1 MSQRFFLQSVKFW
14 RLGRKF
20 CSIDHRRKFAGI
32 LLAAI
37 GMFFGCSAQPPTQH
51 AVTDLTLRTIDGQR
65 ITLGDG
71 RLRVVNFWSTT
82 CAVCLDEMPE
92 LIDFSEQHPA
102 IEVVGIAMPYDRP
115 DSVIA
120 VSQRF
125 GFSFPVALDLA
136 GEALDAFGSVTG
148 TPTTFV
154 VDGPGVVQYR
164 KEGRIDFD
172 ALRKVVARLSQM
184 ESSG

>member
-1 MSQRFFLQSVKFW
+1 
-14 RLGRKF
+14 
-20 CSIDHRRKFAGI
+20 
-32 LLAAI
+32 
-37 GMFFGCSAQPPTQH
+37 

-71 RLRVVNFWSTT
+71 RLRVVNFWSTS

-92 LIDFSEQHPA
+92 LIDFSDQHPA

-115 DSVIA
+115 DRVIA
-120 VSQRF
+120 LSREF
-125 GFSFPVALDLA
+125 GLSFPIALDLS

-164 KEGRIDFD
+164 KEGRIDF
-172 ALRKVVARLSQM
+172 AQLRTIVARMAQS
-184 ESSG
+184 ESRG

>member
-1 MSQRFFLQSVKFW
+1 M
-14 RLGRKF
+14 
-20 CSIDHRRKFAGI
+20 GI
-32 LLAAI
+32 LLAATFI
-37 GMFFGCSAQPPTQH
+37 FFGCSAQAPTPL
-51 AVTDLTLRTIDGQR
+51 AVTDLTLRTIDGKR

-71 RLRVVNFWSTT
+71 RLRVINFWSTN

-92 LIDFSEQHPA
+92 LITFSDQHPA

-120 VSQRF
+120 LSRKL
-125 GFSFPVALDLA
+125 GFSFPVALDLT
-136 GEALDAFGSVTG
+136 GEALDGFGSVTG

-154 VDGPGVVQYR
+154 VDGAGMVQYR

-172 ALRKVVARLSQM
+172 ALRTVVARVTH
-184 ESSG
+184 SGTNG